1 MMWKKTLFVLA
12 VLIIAVVMVLGTGHP
27 KGSPSKEISPSPP
40 ESSPQSP
47 TTSKPSPSS
56 THREVV
62 PWKPDGV
69 IEEGEYQRAYKDGD
83 FELYLRAENGTL
95 MVGVRAP
102 TRGWL
107 AVGFG
112 GTKGMKGADIVIAYV
127 LPNGTVAVSDE
138 YSTGFSGPHN
148 PDGIYGG
155 TDDVLSYGGSEGPD
169 YTVVEFSRKLD
180 TGDRYDFKIPSVGK
194 FRVIWAYALEDDFLS
209 MHVKA
214 GSFYAEVG

>member
-1 MMWKKTLFVLA
+1 MMWRKTLFVLA

-27 KGSPSKEISPSPP
+27 KGSPSKEIFPSPP
-40 ESSPQSP
+40 GSSPQSP
-47 TTSKPSPSS
+47 ATSKPSPSS
-56 THREVV
+56 THRKVV

-69 IEEGEYQRAYKDGD
+69 IEDGEYQRAYKDGD
-83 FELYLRAENGTL
+83 FELYLRVENGTL
-95 MVGVRAP
+95 MVGMRAP

-112 GTKGMKGADIVIAYV
+112 GERGMKGADIIIAYV
-127 LPNGTVAVSDE
+127 LPNGTVMVSDE

-148 PDGIYGG
+148 PNGVYGG

-180 TGDRYDFKIPSVGK
+180 TGDRHDFKIPPAGK

-209 MHVKA
+209 MHAEA